1 MSPLLKPLAHMSEHD
16 RFGVFVSNHHL
27 LSIQPEKTHQALLSL
42 FPDRNSHEIIALFQ
56 QGKRYLVREGRLG
69 SLDTF
74 VARLYSQGF
83 QVDILPL
90 D

>member
-1 MSPLLKPLAHMSEHD
+1 MSKHG
-16 RFGVFVSNHHL
+16 RFGVFLSNHHL
-27 LSIQPEKTHQALLSL
+27 LNIQPEKTHQALTSL
-42 FPDRNSHEIIALFQ
+42 FPDRNSHEIIALFN
-56 QGKRYLVREGRLG
+56 QGKRFMVREGRLD

-74 VARLYSQGF
+74 AARLFSQGF